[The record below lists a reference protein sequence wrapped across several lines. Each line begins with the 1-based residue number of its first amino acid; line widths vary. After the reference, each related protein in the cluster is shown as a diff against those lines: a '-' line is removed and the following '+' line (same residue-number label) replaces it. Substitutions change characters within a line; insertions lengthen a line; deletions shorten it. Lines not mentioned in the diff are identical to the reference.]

1 MPSSSS
7 RTQELERIRPIL
19 DQARAL
25 RPTYEGDHAIWR
37 ALDNFRITDERTRLA
52 YFRLIKSELTREDKE
67 REAQRTVEDKAW
79 RDMDHRNMMADA
91 ARAEAHHRHILGED
105 Y

>member
-1 MPSSSS
+1 MPSSTSH
-7 RTQELERIRPIL
+7 TKKLESIRPIL

-37 ALDNFRITDERTRLA
+37 ALDNFRVTDERTRLA

-67 REAQRTVEDKAW
+67 SEAQRTVEDTAW
-79 RDMDHRNMMADA
+79 RDMDRRSMMADA
-91 ARAEAHHRHILGED
+91 ARAEAHHRHTLGED